1 MHQTGNVPE
10 ALPVLRFE
18 GMAESDPITAAITAL
33 VSALRQELRAQSPPP
48 PPEPR
53 RPEEATTD
61 TASSAPRNLTP
72 DSLLTVP
79 EAMAEL
85 RIGRTHLYQL
95 MGQGRLR
102 PIKLGSRTLIQ
113 YREILRF
120 IDELLI
126 D

>member
-1 MHQTGNVPE
+1 MT
-10 ALPVLRFE
+10 
-18 GMAESDPITAAITAL
+18 ESDPITAAITAL
-33 VSALRQELRAQSPPP
+33 VSALRQEIRDQSPPP

-53 RPEEATTD
+53 RPEETTAD
-61 TASSAPRNLTP
+61 TATSAPRTLTP
-72 DSLLTVP
+72 DSLLTVQ

-102 PIKLGSRTLIQ
+102 SIKLGSRTLIQ
-113 YREILRF
+113 YRDLLRF
-120 IDELLI
+120 IDELLA